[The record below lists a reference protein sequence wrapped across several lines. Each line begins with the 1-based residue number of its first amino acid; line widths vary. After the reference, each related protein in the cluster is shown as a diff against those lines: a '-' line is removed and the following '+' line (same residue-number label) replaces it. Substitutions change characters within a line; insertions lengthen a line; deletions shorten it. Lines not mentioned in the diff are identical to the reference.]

1 MTYAAGDFRKSVGLQ
16 TDMHELRQSLL
27 WEALD
32 ILDRFTDPLQY
43 EGEMEDLLVDYSQ
56 GSNFIWKKKD
66 VYHDI

>member
-32 ILDRFTDPLQY
+32 ILDKFTDPLQY

-56 GSNFIWKKKD
+56 GSNCICKEKD
-66 VYHDI
+66 VYYDI